1 MSHDATNWAIKQ
13 RGLKP
18 ATKIVL
24 WHLADCHN
32 PSHGCFPSHEYLAEN
47 AEMSISTV
55 QRHIKELEALGLIS
69 RSKVK
74 RKGKFDRTEYELH
87 LHRSNQPAVK
97 SATGQN
103 EQEPPVN
110 SDENHRSKLRT
121 NLVMEPLSGTGNA
134 DAFGEN
140 FVEGFAGK
148 IPPSKQ
154 RGSKAGS
161 ASGAM
166 DRSIRSAAA
175 MRRVYDEDVF

>member
-69 RSKVK
+69 REKVK
-74 RKGKFDRTEYELH
+74 RKGRFDRTEYILH
-87 LHRSNQPAVK
+87 LNRSNQPPVK
-97 SATGQN
+97 STTGQN
-103 EQEPPVN
+103 EPSPPVK

-121 NLVMEPLSGTGNA
+121 NLVSEPVIEVCNAREDLS
-134 DAFGEN
+134 
-140 FVEGFAGK
+140 EGFQGVYH
-148 IPPSKQ
+148 PSKPSRR
-154 RGSKAGS
+154 RGGRECL
-161 ASGAM
+161 
-166 DRSIRSAAA
+166 DQIQTAAK
-175 MRRVYDEDVF
+175 MRRQPRGDVF